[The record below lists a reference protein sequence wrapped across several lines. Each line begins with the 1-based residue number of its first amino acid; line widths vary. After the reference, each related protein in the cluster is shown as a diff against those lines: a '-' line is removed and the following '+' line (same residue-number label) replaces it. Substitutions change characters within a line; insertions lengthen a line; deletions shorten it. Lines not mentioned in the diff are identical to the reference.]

1 MSADGFTHP
10 FTGSPTGSPAGATVA
25 PLAPGQSAGPSI
37 SGLTP
42 SELVLVLGGAPELP
56 ALLHAELLKLMA
68 PSGIVVQAVRSAE
81 DILRLPAQVRP
92 GVVLIVSSAVDQNWA
107 EVLPLL
113 RRHAGLEV
121 TGWLLQ
127 DTPER
132 WPLLLEAGADM
143 TALPQASPADL
154 AQQLRAILRRA
165 GEYEAVRFQ
174 LRQVESALEGWE
186 HEERVRDQLVHM
198 LVHDLK
204 NPITAIL
211 GLLEVVADDPRLPL
225 DAKELLEVARDETSH
240 LLHLSLNM
248 LDVRK
253 IQAGKMHLKRE
264 LLSRAQLEQIVQQ
277 ALGDVG
283 AGLSDRQLH
292 IHLGETPPLS
302 ADPTMLRRVLANLL
316 SNALKHT
323 TQRGSIWL
331 GASVVSNELHLS
343 VADNGEGIPAE
354 DIPRLFAAFEQ
365 SRLTLHG
372 RFDTG
377 MGLAFCKLAAEEH
390 GGRIWVESERGQG
403 SKFTLA
409 LPLSEAEVPDDDD
422 DVELLF

>member
-1 MSADGFTHP
+1 MI
-10 FTGSPTGSPAGATVA
+10 
-25 PLAPGQSAGPSI
+25 PGPG
-37 SGLTP
+37 
-42 SELVLVLGGAPELP
+42 ELLLVLGGPPELP
-56 ALLHAELLKLMA
+56 SRLEAELIGV
-68 PSGIVVQAVRSAE
+68 SVRPVTDVE
-81 DILRLPAQVRP
+81 MLLRLPEQTRP
-92 GVVLIVSSAVDQNWA
+92 GAVVIVSGAAPGNWT

-113 RRHAGLEV
+113 RRHHGLEG
-121 TGWLLQ
+121 TSWLLLDRPDQ
-127 DTPER
+127 
-132 WPLLLEAGADM
+132 WPSLLEAGADV
-143 TALPQASPADL
+143 TLPVSTPPHLLAAQAEAL
-154 AQQLRAILRRA
+154 LRRA
-165 GEYEAVRFQ
+165 TAQEALRFQ

-186 HEERVRDQLVHM
+186 REERVRDQLVHM

-211 GLLEVVADDPRLPL
+211 GLLEVVADDPRLPP
-225 DAKELLEVARDETSH
+225 DAKDLLEVARDETSH

-264 LLSRAQLEQIVQQ
+264 LLSRDHLEQIVQQ
-277 ALGDVG
+277 SLGDVG
-283 AGLSDRQLH
+283 AGLSDRQVSIGLA
-292 IHLGETPPLS
+292 PMSPLS

-323 TQRGSIWL
+323 TQRGSIQL
-331 GASVVSNELHLS
+331 ETQVSGHELLLS
-343 VADNGEGIPAE
+343 VTDDGEGIPAE

-390 GGRIWVESERGQG
+390 GGRIWVESERGRG

-409 LPLSEAEVPDDDD
+409 LPLSGQDDQD

>member
-1 MSADGFTHP
+1 M
-10 FTGSPTGSPAGATVA
+10 
-25 PLAPGQSAGPSI
+25 
-37 SGLTP
+37 
-42 SELVLVLGGAPELP
+42 VLGGSADLLASLRAALPEVSVQG
-56 ALLHAELLKLMA
+56 MA
-68 PSGIVVQAVRSAE
+68 TAE
-81 DILRLPAQVRP
+81 DLLRLPPQMRP
-92 GVVLIVSSAVDQNWA
+92 GAVLIKSHEVAQNWA

-113 RRHAGLEV
+113 RRHSGFEV

-127 DTPER
+127 DEPQL
-132 WPLLLEAGADM
+132 WPMLYQAGADIL
-143 TALPQASPADL
+143 LPTDTSVIHL
-154 AQQLRAILRRA
+154 AEQLRAILRRA
-165 GEYEAVRFQ
+165 GEHEAVRFQ
-174 LRQVESALEGWE
+174 LRQVEHALEGWE

-225 DAKELLEVARDETSH
+225 DAKELLEVARDETNH

-264 LLSRAQLEQIVQQ
+264 LLSRTHLEEIVQQ
-277 ALGDVG
+277 ALSDVG

-292 IHLGETPPLS
+292 LQLSDMPPLS

-323 TQRGSIWL
+323 AQRGSIWL
-331 GASVVSNELHLS
+331 ETRVMGAELHLS

-409 LPLSEAEVPDDDD
+409 LPLGDETSSAASDDDD
-422 DVELLF
+422 AELLF

>member
-1 MSADGFTHP
+1 MSGRAALG
-10 FTGSPTGSPAGATVA
+10 TG
-25 PLAPGQSAGPSI
+25 
-37 SGLTP
+37 
-42 SELVLVLGGAPELP
+42 ELVLVLGAPADLP
-56 ALLHAELLKLMA
+56 GRLEAELVGISVQPIADADALM
-68 PSGIVVQAVRSAE
+68 
-81 DILRLPAQVRP
+81 RLPAQLRP
-92 GVVLIVSSAVDQNWA
+92 GAVVVVSSAVPGPWT
-107 EVLPLL
+107 ELLPVL
-113 RRHAGLEV
+113 RRHAGLQ
-121 TGWLLQ
+121 TAGWLLLDRPDQ
-127 DTPER
+127 
-132 WPLLLEAGADM
+132 WPTLLAAGADI
-143 TALPQASPADL
+143 TLPVSTPAHLLAAQVQALLRQA
-154 AQQLRAILRRA
+154 A
-165 GEYEAVRFQ
+165 GLEAVRFQ
-174 LRQVESALEGWE
+174 LRQVEHALEGWE
-186 HEERVRDQLVHM
+186 REERVRDQLVHM

-211 GLLEVVADDPRLPL
+211 GLLEVVADDPRLPS
-225 DAKELLEVARDETSH
+225 DAKELLEMARDETSH

-264 LLSRAQLEQIVQQ
+264 LLSRDHLEQIVQQ

-283 AGLSDRQLH
+283 AGLSDRQLSVQVAPM
-292 IHLGETPPLS
+292 PPLS

-323 TQRGSIWL
+323 TQRGSIQLETQVL
-331 GASVVSNELHLS
+331 GDELHLS
-343 VADNGEGIPAE
+343 VSDDGEGIPAE

-390 GGRIWVESERGQG
+390 GGRIWVESERGHG

-409 LPLSEAEVPDDDD
+409 LPLDDLNRQDD

>member
-1 MSADGFTHP
+1 MSAEAALRPPPG
-10 FTGSPTGSPAGATVA
+10 PT
-25 PLAPGQSAGPSI
+25 
-37 SGLTP
+37 
-42 SELVLVLGGAPELP
+42 ELLLLLGGPPELP
-56 ALLHAELLKLMA
+56 GRLQAELPGVTVQTVPGAQALLE
-68 PSGIVVQAVRSAE
+68 
-81 DILRLPAQVRP
+81 LPAHLQP
-92 GVVLIVSSAVDQNWA
+92 GAVVIVSGSLAENWA

-113 RRHAGLEV
+113 RRHSGLDNA
-121 TGWLLQ
+121 GWLLLDRPDQ
-127 DTPER
+127 
-132 WPLLLEAGADM
+132 WPALLAAGADV
-143 TALPQASPADL
+143 ALPVNTPPHLLATQAQAL
-154 AQQLRAILRRA
+154 LRRA
-165 GEYEAVRFQ
+165 GERSAQRFQ
-174 LRQVESALEGWE
+174 LRQVEGALEGWE
-186 HEERVRDQLVHM
+186 REERVRDQLVHM

-211 GLLEVVADDPRLPL
+211 GLLEVVADAPRLPA
-225 DAKELLEVARDETSH
+225 DARELLEVARDETSH

-253 IQAGKMHLKRE
+253 IQAGKMQLKRE
-264 LLSRAQLEQIVQQ
+264 LLSRDDLAQTVQQ

-283 AGLSDRQLH
+283 AGLSDR
-292 IHLGETPPLS
+292 HLSIDLGPMPPLS

-323 TQRGSIWL
+323 TQHGSIWL
-331 GASVVSNELHLS
+331 SSRVMGSELHLS

-403 SKFTLA
+403 SRFTLA
-409 LPLSEAEVPDDDD
+409 LPLGEPAAQGED

>member
-1 MSADGFTHP
+1 MSAET
-10 FTGSPTGSPAGATVA
+10 PAHVT
-25 PLAPGQSAGPSI
+25 AGP
-37 SGLTP
+37 G
-42 SELVLVLGGAPELP
+42 ELLLVLGGPPELP
-56 ALLHAELLKLMA
+56 GRLQAEL
-68 PSGIVVQAVRSAE
+68 PGIAVQTVAGVDAL
-81 DILRLPAQVRP
+81 LRLPGHTRP
-92 GVVLIVSSAVDQNWA
+92 GAAVIVSGNEPTNWA

-113 RRHAGLEV
+113 RGHSGLET
-121 TGWLLQ
+121 TGWLLLDRPDQ
-127 DTPER
+127 
-132 WPLLLEAGADM
+132 WPALLEAGADV
-143 TALPQASPADL
+143 ALPVSTPAHLLAAQVQAL
-154 AQQLRAILRRA
+154 LRRSA
-165 GEYEAVRFQ
+165 GQEGLRFQ
-174 LRQVESALEGWE
+174 LRQVEHALEGWE
-186 HEERVRDQLVHM
+186 REERVRDQLVHM

-211 GLLEVVADDPRLPL
+211 GLLEVVADDPRLPT

-264 LLSRAQLEQIVQQ
+264 LLSRDHLEQIVQQ

-283 AGLSDRQLH
+283 AGLSDRQLSLQ
-292 IHLGETPPLS
+292 LGAMPPLS

-331 GASVVSNELHLS
+331 ESRVVGAELHLS
-343 VADNGEGIPAE
+343 VTDNGEGIPAE

-409 LPLSEAEVPDDDD
+409 LPLGELAEADD